1 MLKRM
6 KSLRAIAGLSAML
19 LLVLFMSASQADA
32 RGGRWSGIDPEILI
46 NGHTIN
52 VYVGWYEDDT
62 CLIEDVFVEFSI
74 PDGTEAVLVAE
85 SNDTFGCDN
94 NPSVTLVT
102 QSSIY
107 DGEKAQIVVEANVE
121 TSADDGEHAGDHEEF
136 HTMIKIYLDGELVA
150 TCEEPDV
157 WNVCSIPFP
166 LDDESAGDDR
176 SKKDKKDKK
185 DKKS

>member
-1 MLKRM
+1 MLKRIR
-6 KSLRAIAGLSAML
+6 SLKWMVVPSALM
-19 LLVLFMSASQADA
+19 LLVLGVGVIHG
-32 RGGRWSGIDPEILI
+32 GGRWSGIDPEILI

-52 VYVGWYEDDT
+52 VWVGWYEDDT

-136 HTMIKIYLDGELVA
+136 HTMIKIYLDGDLIS